1 MQILATGA
9 VVFLLDMI
17 AKKVVRTL
25 MTPNQ
30 SIPVIPGVFHLT
42 YVLNPGA
49 AFGLFAQRTNYF
61 IAVSVVVI
69 ALILL
74 FGNRLARGN
83 RVLQAGFGLMLGGAV
98 GNLVDRVVAGK
109 VTDFM
114 DFRIWPVFNV
124 ADASIVIGVGLF
136 ALDAFFGKDSR
147 GQR

>member
-1 MQILATGA
+1 
-9 VVFLLDMI
+9 MI